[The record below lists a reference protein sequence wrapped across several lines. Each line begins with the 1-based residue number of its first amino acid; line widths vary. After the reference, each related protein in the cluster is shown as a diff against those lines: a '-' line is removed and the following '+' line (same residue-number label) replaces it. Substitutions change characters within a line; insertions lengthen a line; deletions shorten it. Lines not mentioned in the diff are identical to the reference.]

1 MGTIIA
7 VANQKG
13 GVGKTTTVINLAA
26 SLGIKGKKT
35 LCVDCDTQGNATT
48 GYGIKKK
55 SLNNTVHE
63 VMTGECS
70 IRNAIITTEFKNVD
84 IIPSSQSLAGADI
97 ELSKMENRLNRLK
110 MQLLTVKDE
119 YDYVII
125 DCPPALGLITLN
137 ALVAAD
143 KLLIPM
149 LAEFYALEGLSQLV
163 NTIKAVKQNYNPA
176 LDIIGILFTMYDG
189 RLNISKQV
197 VEEVAKYFPNK
208 IFKTKIPRNVRLS
221 EAPSHGKPVVYYDKH
236 SQGAEMYKKLAAE
249 ITGEDDHGIIKS
261 LFSKK

>member
-70 IRNAIITTEFKNVD
+70 IRNAIITTD
-84 IIPSSQSLAGADI
+84 I
-97 ELSKMENRLNRLK
+97 
-110 MQLLTVKDE
+110 
-119 YDYVII
+119 
-125 DCPPALGLITLN
+125 LITFCFN
-137 ALVAAD
+137 II
-143 KLLIPM
+143 LLQSFI
-149 LAEFYALEGLSQLV
+149 F
-163 NTIKAVKQNYNPA
+163 
-176 LDIIGILFTMYDG
+176 LF
-189 RLNISKQV
+189 L
-197 VEEVAKYFPNK
+197 
-208 IFKTKIPRNVRLS
+208 
-221 EAPSHGKPVVYYDKH
+221 
-236 SQGAEMYKKLAAE
+236 
-249 ITGEDDHGIIKS
+249 
-261 LFSKK
+261 